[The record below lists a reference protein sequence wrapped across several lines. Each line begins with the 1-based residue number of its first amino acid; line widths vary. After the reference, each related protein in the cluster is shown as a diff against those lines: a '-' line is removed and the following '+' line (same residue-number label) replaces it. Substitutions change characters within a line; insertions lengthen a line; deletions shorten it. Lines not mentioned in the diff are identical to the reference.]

1 MSTVTINAAATIT
14 VGKVPRQWID
24 RRIRD
29 FKRFLH
35 RWEQC
40 PRDSGEHPFTCED
53 GPLIRRMEHR
63 CQWIRHDVCAI
74 VVLLLGCEPD
84 PLCLTVAR

>member
-1 MSTVTINAAATIT
+1 MFRSMNAHSPFVPRMVMSTVIINAAATIT

-29 FKRFLH
+29 SKRFL
-35 RWEQC
+35 
-40 PRDSGEHPFTCED
+40 
-53 GPLIRRMEHR
+53 HR